1 MAAKILQ
8 DYPNML
14 FDANEIFKDYVSN
27 LNVLTEARG
36 LVYNVKMNNGR
47 MPNELSG
54 LHRGFDPE
62 QYSVPQTVQVYQ
74 APTQKRSSRKNS

>member
-54 LHRGFDPE
+54 LLRGFDPE
-62 QYSVPQTVQVYQ
+62 QYIVPQT
-74 APTQKRSSRKNS
+74 A